1 MKRYVIFI
9 FLANMLVC
17 SSVYSVHHFL
27 KVLYNNMLGADCR
40 FLSLLDILT
49 IVRLASAYMISNIAD
64 RTQKHFSVAILCLAG
79 YVSTISAMCLCYRI
93 IKNLEFGKKPVI
105 IVIDIL
111 IKVFDSGIFP
121 VMETLVI
128 NASILKGCSKKTYS
142 YMRFSTVI
150 GRTLPQITNMVFGYK
165 KGKKPIDECVIMV
178 GVSLLYFVLCVP
190 FFALANAA
198 KANTEENEA
207 IVEKPKKRIFW
218 RSLGRI
224 IFSEYALI
232 LIFVGCQGVHRTVV
246 TNYQQ
251 LMLKSAFQ
259 GSDKSILKT
268 RLVPAIRCVPELLI
282 ELSAPYVE
290 KLVGAFWMVIIGSTA
305 GITKTLAYAYQP
317 QDISSTFKLLYFIF
331 FESFKA
337 LFSSFM
343 SYGCTKLTKY
353 YNPPEIQTSAQGLY
367 NGMYNAV
374 GGAISGVIGYFTIQT
389 DSQRRKD
396 EFHSF
401 LFVSSLVGMVGI
413 VPVVYLIVMESKPW
427 AKVTRSIK

>member
-1 MKRYVIFI
+1 
-9 FLANMLVC
+9 MLVC

-27 KVLYNNMLGADCR
+27 KVLYNNMLGAKCR

-49 IVRLASAYMISNIAD
+49 IVRLASAYIISNIAD
-64 RTQKHFSVAILCLAG
+64 RTQRHFSVVVLCLTG
-79 YVSTISAMCLCYRI
+79 YVSTISAMCLCYRLI
-93 IKNLEFGKKPVI
+93 NRLELGKKPVI
-105 IVIDIL
+105 VVIDVL

-121 VMETLVI
+121 IMETLVI
-128 NASILKGCSKKTYS
+128 NASILRGCSKNTYS

-150 GRTLPQITNMVFGYK
+150 GRTLPQITNMIFGYK
-165 KGKKPIDECVIMV
+165 KGKQPIDECIIMV
-178 GVSLLYFVLCVP
+178 SVSFLYFALSVP
-190 FFALANAA
+190 FFVLASAA
-198 KANTEENEA
+198 NVYTEKCEA
-207 IVEKPKKRIFW
+207 VVEKPKKRIFW
-218 RSLGRI
+218 KSLGRI
-224 IFSEYALI
+224 VLSEYALI

-251 LMLKSAFQ
+251 LMLKSAFE

-268 RLVPAIRCVPELLI
+268 RLIPAIRCVPELLI
-282 ELSAPYVE
+282 ELSAPYTERV
-290 KLVGAFWMVIIGSTA
+290 VGAFWMVVIGSAA

-317 QDISSTFKLLYFIF
+317 QDIGNNLKLLYFIF

-374 GGAISGVIGYFTIQT
+374 GGAISGIIGYCTIQP
-389 DSQRRKD
+389 DNLRRRD
-396 EFHSF
+396 DFHMF
-401 LFVSSLVGMVGI
+401 LLVSSAVGIVGI
-413 VPVVYLIVMESKPW
+413 VPVIYLIVMESKPW
-427 AKVTRSIK
+427 AKVARSIKH

>member
-1 MKRYVIFI
+1 
-9 FLANMLVC
+9 MLVC

-27 KVLYNNMLGADCR
+27 KVLYNNMLGANCR
-40 FLSLLDILT
+40 FLSLLDVLT
-49 IVRLASAYMISNIAD
+49 IVRLASAYIISNIAD
-64 RTQKHFSVAILCLAG
+64 RTQRHFSVVVLCLAG
-79 YVSTISAMCLCYRI
+79 YVSTISVMCLCYRLI
-93 IKNLEFGKKPVI
+93 SSLEFWKKPVI
-105 IVIDIL
+105 VVIDVL

-128 NASILKGCSKKTYS
+128 NASILKGCSKRTYS

-150 GRTLPQITNMVFGYK
+150 GRTLPQITNMIFGYK
-165 KGKKPIDECVIMV
+165 KGKQPIDECIIMV
-178 GVSLLYFVLCVP
+178 SVSLLYFVLSVP
-190 FFALANAA
+190 FFALASVA
-198 KANTEENEA
+198 KVDAEEREVVVKN
-207 IVEKPKKRIFW
+207 PKKRIFL
-218 RSLGRI
+218 RSLRRI

-251 LMLKSAFQ
+251 LMLKSAFED
-259 GSDKSILKT
+259 SDKSILKT
-268 RLVPAIRCVPELLI
+268 RLVPAVRCLPELLI

-290 KLVGAFWMVIIGSTA
+290 RIVGAFWMVVIGSTA
-305 GITKTLAYAYQP
+305 GITKALAYAYQP
-317 QDISSTFKLLYFIF
+317 KNISQTLKLLYFIF

-374 GGAISGVIGYFTIQT
+374 GGAISGMIGYCTIQP
-389 DSQRRKD
+389 DDMQKKD
-396 EFHSF
+396 DFHMF
-401 LFVSSLVGMVGI
+401 LLVSSVVGIVGI

-427 AKVTRSIK
+427 AKVARSIKH